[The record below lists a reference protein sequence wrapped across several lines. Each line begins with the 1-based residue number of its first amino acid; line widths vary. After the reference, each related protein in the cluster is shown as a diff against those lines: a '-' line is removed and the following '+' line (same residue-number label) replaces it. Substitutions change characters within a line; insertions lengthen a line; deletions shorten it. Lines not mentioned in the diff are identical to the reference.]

1 MSEFGDLSLD
11 GGQILSSQKP
21 RSPPHLLLLKVFKVD
36 TLLSISGGQNGGQD
50 DVTILSP
57 VVSLFAKNFNNRFLP
72 LGLNLTMRHL
82 VATDKKKVCE
92 FFLLILQT
100 NTWNN
105 GGSVLK
111 RGFRGHWSVLT
122 ARLCVCCPDRDNNS
136 SDSISICPKQ

>member
-92 FFLLILQT
+92 FFFTDFANKHMEQWRICAEKRFLRTLV
-100 NTWNN
+100 
-105 GGSVLK
+105 SSYSKAVRVLSGQ
-111 RGFRGHWSVLT
+111 R
-122 ARLCVCCPDRDNNS
+122 
-136 SDSISICPKQ
+136 QQ